1 MNFYIQNSKP
11 EMKWSHHHTKTNQII
26 ANTLPLVRGGGVG
39 GGGGP
44 KILRNAT
51 ACTVQ
56 LKPLQDNMDT

>member
-26 ANTLPLVRGGGVG
+26 ANTLPLVRGGGVL
-39 GGGGP
+39 

-51 ACTVQ
+51 ACNVQ